1 MKKKMRGRVCKLV
14 SRLTHKNCRSLQCS
28 GRQTCTGAHCTRRVR
43 DFADEQ
49 HAVVLRSEKMEALAK
64 GVKA

>member
-1 MKKKMRGRVCKLV
+1 MKNKMLGRVCKLV
-14 SRLTHKNCRSLQCS
+14 SIYTQELPITPVFRSSDL
-28 GRQTCTGAHCTRRVR
+28 HCTRRVR

-49 HAVVLRSEKMEALAK
+49 HAVVLRSEKLEALAK

>member
-1 MKKKMRGRVCKLV
+1 MKKKMHVRVCKLV
-14 SRLTHKNCRSLQCS
+14 SRLTQELPIPPVFWSSDLHWCALY
-28 GRQTCTGAHCTRRVR
+28 RRVI

-49 HAVVLRSEKMEALAK
+49 HVVVLRSEKTEALAK